1 MSIPYSPEE
10 VAIRR
15 DERDRIVRAIRET
28 AKKVPTLAALVH
40 LAIANEIVREGEML
54 YGTGEPDNR
63 PTISVSSCPHKT
75 SEECDC
81 MSRENLGLTQ

>member
-1 MSIPYSPEE
+1 MTPRERAQALARQLHGEE
-10 VAIRR
+10 VYA
-15 DERDRIVRAIRET
+15 ET
-28 AKKVPTLAALVH
+28 AWVA
-40 LAIANEIVREGEML
+40 AIANEIVREGEML